1 MSARYKT
8 DVSKAQLLAG
18 IAHQYKT
25 GCVPDNRGKKIEP
38 TFTFEDD
45 FGDMDTLATTAI
57 ESQVGGDHY
66 TKQKIQPLELTF
78 ANKGYEGVSA
88 AIYTKVNK
96 YLTREKGTHRQDLTK
111 AIHVLQMQL
120 EFYDR
125 FNAVDTLA
133 TNHNMQPVEGNK

>member
-1 MSARYKT
+1 ME
-8 DVSKAQLLAG
+8 LM
-18 IAHQYKT
+18 
-25 GCVPDNRGKKIEP
+25 NKIIDWP
-38 TFTFEDD
+38 KYNFIDD
-45 FGDMDTLATTAI
+45 FGDMEAVMTQEEPKALDT
-57 ESQVGGDHY
+57 QVGGDHY

-96 YLTREKGTHRQDLTK
+96 YLTRDKGTHRQDITK

-120 EFYDR
+120 EYYDR

-133 TNHNMQPVEGNK
+133 PRHTNQPIEGNK